1 MTINIPDEGDFGG
14 GPDPSGMPTE
24 GGKPVMPEI
33 ERATLCCDCLYCRS
47 EIYQGLEK
55 GAPFCWHQHPN
66 GPPAPQPI
74 NAFARACKDSAK
86 CDGPDWYARI
96 LAADAIRSERAHDAW
111 QAQRRERDREVEGTV
126 LDLSSRQIEDDNREL
141 RQDRKRWRFGD

>member
-14 GPDPSGMPTE
+14 HADPSGMPSE
-24 GGKPVMPEI
+24 KGKPV
-33 ERATLCCDCLYCRS
+33 ERAELCNECVYCRG
-47 EIYQGLEK
+47 EIYQGLEQ
-55 GAPFCWHQHPN
+55 PEPLCFHQHPG

-74 NAFARACKDSAK
+74 RAFAQACPDFTRR
-86 CDGPDWYARI
+86 DGLGFYERQSEI
-96 LAADAIRSERAHDAW
+96 NRIRSQRAHDAW